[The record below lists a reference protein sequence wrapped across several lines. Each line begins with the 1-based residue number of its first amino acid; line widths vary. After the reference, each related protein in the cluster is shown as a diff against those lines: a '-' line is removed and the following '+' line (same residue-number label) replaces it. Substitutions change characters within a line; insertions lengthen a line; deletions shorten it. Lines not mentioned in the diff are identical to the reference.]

1 MNRPSN
7 IPRGIFHFR
16 HRRKF
21 HCEAISHAARRIS
34 LTQRGGGCL
43 PAKIKKIPPDAERAL
58 EEYGNS
64 LYRLCSVMTG
74 NREDAQDAVQDCF
87 LRYMTKAPDFNDSE
101 HEKAWLI
108 RVASNICH
116 DILRHRKRAS
126 FVSLDEIRNLG
137 ASEDNAQILGLL
149 MALEEKY
156 RIVMHLHYV
165 EGYKT
170 DELSALLG
178 ISSAAVKKRLQR
190 GREALREIYEKEA
203 KQ

>member
-1 MNRPSN
+1 MPV
-7 IPRGIFHFR
+7 
-16 HRRKF
+16 K
-21 HCEAISHAARRIS
+21 A
-34 LTQRGGGCL
+34 Q
-43 PAKIKKIPPDAERAL
+43 KIPPDAERAL

-87 LRYMTKAPDFNDSE
+87 LRYITKAPDFNSTD

-108 RVASNICH
+108 RVATNICH
-116 DILRHRKRAS
+116 DILRNRKRAS

-137 ASEDNAQILGLL
+137 TSEDNAQILGLL
-149 MALEEKY
+149 ISLEEKY

-165 EGYKT
+165 EGYRT
-170 DELSALLG
+170 EEISALLG

-190 GREALREIYEKEA
+190 GRDALRERRSRRNKA
-203 KQ
+203 